1 MEEKQVIETGIVFES
16 IKKEPDSKAMKALKT
31 NEGVKIGAVIVKQ
44 KKEEIQLP
52 VILCKVSCNIVDEN
66 GSVLGMLGECR
77 YNNRKV
83 YQYIPKEKVEEMGL
97 KANTSLKPYIVKV
110 KKGGQGGKGE
120 SMSLISY
127 VALKDNIRGNKLLR
141 EYDYEKNQSLGI
153 DVMQI
158 TYQNSAVK
166 LGWICEV
173 CDKKFDCLLNNRIGH
188 SQSDCDCFKPFYKTS
203 TNEELVALMLKRS
216 LPNLEVQVPVFGDRR
231 RVDMAFETEAGK
243 FIVEYDGPFHDK
255 DKDFGRDLEAK
266 ALGYTTIRIV
276 EIAQTRINIDRVD
289 LIDKNLGAYEYETD
303 THIVVCNYFK
313 SMNEMVTLDNMFRNL
328 QEILEENGVHIEV
341 EHVTPKM
348 IKEAE
353 NNRLKNKKDIKVLQ

>member
-1 MEEKQVIETGIVFES
+1 MEVKGIFNKS
-16 IKKEPDSKAMKALKT
+16 MKALKT
-31 NEGVKIGAVIVKQ
+31 NEGVKIGAVIVK
-44 KKEEIQLP
+44 KNKEDIELP

-77 YNNRKV
+77 YNNKKV

-141 EYDYEKNQSLGI
+141 EYDYEQNKGLGI
-153 DVMQI
+153 DVMQVA
-158 TYQNSAVK
+158 YQNSTVK

-243 FIVEYDGPFHDK
+243 FIIEYDGIFHNLVK
-255 DKDFGRDLEAK
+255 DYGRDLEAK
-266 ALGYTTIRIV
+266 SLGYTTIRIV
-276 EIAQTRINIDRVD
+276 EIVPTNINLDRLDLVYSDVGPYVHEIDRHTVVANYLMYGD
-289 LIDKNLGAYEYETD
+289 EMLTLNMMFKHLANILRSLGVN
-303 THIVVCNYFK
+303 I
-313 SMNEMVTLDNMFRNL
+313 
-328 QEILEENGVHIEV
+328 EIED
-341 EHVTPKM
+341 VTPKM

-353 NNRLKNKKDIKVLQ
+353 RNRVKNQKKIEMQ

>member
-16 IKKEPDSKAMKALKT
+16 IKKEPDSKAMKALGT
-31 NEGVKIGAVIVKQ
+31 NEGVKIGAVIVKK

-52 VILCKVSCNIVDEN
+52 VVLYKVSCIIVDES
-66 GSVLGMLGECR
+66 GDFFGVLGECR

-83 YQYIPKEKVEEMGL
+83 YQYISREKAEEIGL
-97 KANTSLKPYIVKV
+97 KANTSLKPYVVRI

-127 VALKDNIRGNKLLR
+127 VALKDSVRGNKLLR

-173 CDKKFDCLLNNRIGH
+173 CGKKFESLLNNRVGH
-188 SQSDCDCFKPFYKTS
+188 SRSDCSCFKTFYTTS

-289 LIDKNLGAYEYETD
+289 LIDSDMGGYAYETD
-303 THIVVCNYFK
+303 THTVVNNYFK
-313 SMNEMVTLDNMFRNL
+313 YKDEIVALNNMFEYLTR
-328 QEILEENGVHIEV
+328 ILRSNGVDIKAEK
-341 EHVTPKM
+341 VTSEI

-353 NNRLKNKKDIKVLQ
+353 NSRKKYQKKVEIH

>member
-1 MEEKQVIETGIVFES
+1 MEVKGIFNKS
-16 IKKEPDSKAMKALKT
+16 MKALKT
-31 NEGVKIGAVIVKQ
+31 NEGVKIGAVIVK
-44 KKEEIQLP
+44 KNKEEIELP
-52 VILCKVSCNIVDEN
+52 VILYKVSCNIVDEN

-77 YNNRKV
+77 YNNKKV
-83 YQYIPKEKVEEMGL
+83 YQYISREKAEEIGL
-97 KANTSLKPYIVKV
+97 KANTSLKPYVVRI

-141 EYDYEKNQSLGI
+141 EYDYEQNKGLGI

-276 EIAQTRINIDRVD
+276 EIATNRINIDRID
-289 LIDKNLGAYEYETD
+289 LIDSDMGGYAYETD
-303 THIVVCNYFK
+303 THIVVNNYFK
-313 SMNEMVTLDNMFRNL
+313 YKDEIVALNNMFEYLTR
-328 QEILEENGVHIEV
+328 ILRSNGVDIKAEK
-341 EHVTPKM
+341 VTSEI

-353 NNRLKNKKDIKVLQ
+353 NSRKKYQKKVEIH

>member
-16 IKKEPDSKAMKALKT
+16 IKKEPDSKAMKALGT
-31 NEGVKIGAVIVKQ
+31 NEGVKIGAVIVKK

-52 VILCKVSCNIVDEN
+52 VVLYKVSCIIVDES
-66 GSVLGMLGECR
+66 GDFLGVLGECR

-83 YQYIPKEKVEEMGL
+83 YQYISEEKMKQIGL
-97 KANTSLKPYIVKV
+97 KAEEGLEPYTVRT

-127 VALKDNIRGNKLLR
+127 VALKDSVRGNKLLR
-141 EYDYEKNQSLGI
+141 EYDYRKNERLGI

-173 CDKKFDCLLNNRIGH
+173 CGKKFEGLLNNRVGH
-188 SQSDCDCFKPFYKTS
+188 SRSDCSCFKTFYTTS

-266 ALGYTTIRIV
+266 SLGYTTIRIV
-276 EIAQTRINIDRVD
+276 EIVPTRINIDRVD
-289 LIDKNLGAYEYETD
+289 LIDSDMGGYAYETD
-303 THIVVCNYFK
+303 THTVVNNYFK
-313 SMNEMVTLDNMFRNL
+313 YKDEIVALNNMFEYLTR
-328 QEILEENGVHIEV
+328 ILRSNGVDIKAEK
-341 EHVTPKM
+341 VTSEI

-353 NNRLKNKKDIKVLQ
+353 NSRKKYQKKVEIH

>member
-1 MEEKQVIETGIVFES
+1 MEVKGIFNKS
-16 IKKEPDSKAMKALKT
+16 TKALKT
-31 NEGVKIGAVIVKQ
+31 NEGVKIGAVIVK
-44 KKEEIQLP
+44 KNKEDIELP

-141 EYDYEKNQSLGI
+141 EYDYEQNKGLGI
-153 DVMQI
+153 DVMQVA
-158 TYQNSAVK
+158 YQNSTVK

-203 TNEELVALMLKRS
+203 T
-216 LPNLEVQVPVFGDRR
+216 DR
-231 RVDMAFETEAGK
+231 K
-243 FIVEYDGPFHDK
+243 S
-255 DKDFGRDLEAK
+255 
-266 ALGYTTIRIV
+266 
-276 EIAQTRINIDRVD
+276 
-289 LIDKNLGAYEYETD
+289 
-303 THIVVCNYFK
+303 VV
-313 SMNEMVTLDNMFRNL
+313 
-328 QEILEENGVHIEV
+328 
-341 EHVTPKM
+341 
-348 IKEAE
+348 
-353 NNRLKNKKDIKVLQ
+353 

>member
-16 IKKEPDSKAMKALKT
+16 IKKEPDSKTMKALGT
-31 NEGVKIGAVIVKQ
+31 NEGVKIGAVIVKK

-52 VILCKVSCNIVDEN
+52 VVLYKVSCIIEDEN
-66 GSVLGMLGECR
+66 RDFLGVLGECR

-83 YQYIPKEKVEEMGL
+83 YQYISEEKMKQIGL
-97 KANTSLKPYIVKV
+97 KAEEGLEPYTVRT

-127 VALKDNIRGNKLLR
+127 VALKDSVRGNKLLR
-141 EYDYEKNQSLGI
+141 EYDYRKNERLGI

-173 CDKKFDCLLNNRIGH
+173 CGKKFEGLLNNRVGH
-188 SQSDCDCFKPFYKTS
+188 SRSDCSCFKTFYTTS

-266 ALGYTTIRIV
+266 SLGYTTIRIV
-276 EIAQTRINIDRVD
+276 EIVPTRINIDRVD
-289 LIDKNLGAYEYETD
+289 LIDSDMGGYAYETD
-303 THIVVCNYFK
+303 THTVVNNYFK
-313 SMNEMVTLDNMFRNL
+313 YKDEIVALNNMFEYLTR
-328 QEILEENGVHIEV
+328 ILRSNGVDIKAEK
-341 EHVTPKM
+341 VTSEI

-353 NNRLKNKKDIKVLQ
+353 NSRKKYQKKVEIH

>member
-16 IKKEPDSKAMKALKT
+16 IKKEPDSKAMKALGT
-31 NEGVKIGAVIVKQ
+31 NEGVKIGAVIVKK

-52 VILCKVSCNIVDEN
+52 VVLYKVSCIIVDES
-66 GSVLGMLGECR
+66 GDFLGVLGECR

-83 YQYIPKEKVEEMGL
+83 YQYISEEKMKQIGL
-97 KANTSLKPYIVKV
+97 KAEEGLEPYTVRT

-127 VALKDNIRGNKLLR
+127 VALKDSVRGNKLLR

-173 CDKKFDCLLNNRIGH
+173 CGKKFEGLLNNRVGH
-188 SQSDCDCFKPFYKTS
+188 SRSDCSCFKTFYTTS

-266 ALGYTTIRIV
+266 SLGYTTIRIV
-276 EIAQTRINIDRVD
+276 EIVPTRINIDRVD
-289 LIDKNLGAYEYETD
+289 LIDSDMGGYAYETD
-303 THIVVCNYFK
+303 THTVVNNYFK
-313 SMNEMVTLDNMFRNL
+313 YKDEIVALNNMFEYLTR
-328 QEILEENGVHIEV
+328 ILRSNGVDIKAEK
-341 EHVTPKM
+341 VTSEI

-353 NNRLKNKKDIKVLQ
+353 NSRKKYQKKVEIH

>member
-16 IKKEPDSKAMKALKT
+16 IKKEPDSKTMKALGT
-31 NEGVKIGAVIVKQ
+31 NEGVKIGAVIVK
-44 KKEEIQLP
+44 KNKEDIELP

-77 YNNRKV
+77 YNNKKV

-110 KKGGQGGKGE
+110 KKGGRGGKGE

-127 VALKDNIRGNKLLR
+127 VVLKDNERGNKLLR
-141 EYDYEKNQSLGI
+141 EYNYEKNKEIGI
-153 DVMQI
+153 DVMEVA
-158 TYQNSAVK
+158 YQNSTVK

-276 EIAQTRINIDRVD
+276 EIATNRINIDRID
-289 LIDKNLGAYEYETD
+289 LIDSDMGGYAYETD
-303 THIVVCNYFK
+303 THTVVNNYFK
-313 SMNEMVTLDNMFRNL
+313 YKDEIVALNNMFEYLTR
-328 QEILEENGVHIEV
+328 ILRSNGVDIKAEK
-341 EHVTPKM
+341 VTSEI

-353 NNRLKNKKDIKVLQ
+353 NSRKKYQKKVEIH

>member
-1 MEEKQVIETGIVFES
+1 MEVKGIFNKS
-16 IKKEPDSKAMKALKT
+16 MKALKT
-31 NEGVKIGAVIVKQ
+31 NEGVKIGAVIVK
-44 KKEEIQLP
+44 KNKEDIELP

-77 YNNRKV
+77 YNNKKV

-127 VALKDNIRGNKLLR
+127 VALKDSVRGNKLLR

-173 CDKKFDCLLNNRIGH
+173 CGKKFEGLLNNRVGH
-188 SQSDCDCFKPFYKTS
+188 SRSDCSCFKTFYTTS

-303 THIVVCNYFK
+303 THIVVNNYFK
-313 SMNEMVTLDNMFRNL
+313 YKDEIVALNNMFEYLTR
-328 QEILEENGVHIEV
+328 ILRSNGV
-341 EHVTPKM
+341 
-348 IKEAE
+348 
-353 NNRLKNKKDIKVLQ
+353 DIK

>member
-1 MEEKQVIETGIVFES
+1 MEVKGIFNKS
-16 IKKEPDSKAMKALKT
+16 MKALKT
-31 NEGVKIGAVIVKQ
+31 NEGVKIGAVIVK
-44 KKEEIQLP
+44 KNKEDIELP

-141 EYDYEKNQSLGI
+141 EYDYEQNKGLGI
-153 DVMQI
+153 DVMQVA
-158 TYQNSAVK
+158 YQNSTVK
-166 LGWICEV
+166 LNWICEV
-173 CDKKFDCLLNNRIGH
+173 CGKKFETLLNNRVGH
-188 SQSDCDCFKPFYKTS
+188 TKTDCECFRSFYTTS

-276 EIAQTRINIDRVD
+276 EIATNRINIDRVD
-289 LIDKNLGAYEYETD
+289 LIDSDMGGYAYETD
-303 THIVVCNYFK
+303 THTVVNNYFK
-313 SMNEMVTLDNMFRNL
+313 YKDEIVALNNMFEYLTR
-328 QEILEENGVHIEV
+328 ILRSNGVDIKAEK
-341 EHVTPKM
+341 VTSEI

-353 NNRLKNKKDIKVLQ
+353 NSRKKYQKKVEIH

>member
-16 IKKEPDSKAMKALKT
+16 IKKEPDSKTMKALGT
-31 NEGVKIGAVIVKQ
+31 NEGVKIGAVIVKK

-52 VILCKVSCNIVDEN
+52 VVLYKVSCIIEDEN
-66 GSVLGMLGECR
+66 RDFLGVLGECR

-83 YQYIPKEKVEEMGL
+83 YQYISEEKMKQIGL
-97 KANTSLKPYIVKV
+97 KANTSLKPYVVRI

-120 SMSLISY
+120 RMSLISY
-127 VALKDNIRGNKLLR
+127 VALKDSVRGNKLLR

-188 SQSDCDCFKPFYKTS
+188 SRSDCSCFKTFYKTS
-203 TNEELVALMLKRS
+203 TNEELVALMLKKS
-216 LPNLEVQVPVFGDRR
+216 IPNLEVQVPVFSDRR

-255 DKDFGRDLEAK
+255 DKDYGRDLEAK
-266 ALGYTTIRIV
+266 SLGYTTIRIV
-276 EIAQTRINIDRVD
+276 EIAQTRINIDRID
-289 LIDKNLGAYEYETD
+289 LIDSDMGGYAYETD
-303 THIVVCNYFK
+303 THIVVNNYFK
-313 SMNEMVTLDNMFRNL
+313 YKDEIVALNNMFEYLTR
-328 QEILEENGVHIEV
+328 ILRSNGVDIKAEK
-341 EHVTPKM
+341 VTSEI

-353 NNRLKNKKDIKVLQ
+353 NSRKKYQKKVEIH

>member
-16 IKKEPDSKAMKALKT
+16 IKKEPDSKAMKALGT
-31 NEGVKIGAVIVKQ
+31 NEGVKIGAVIVKK

-52 VILCKVSCNIVDEN
+52 VVLYKVSCIIVDES
-66 GSVLGMLGECR
+66 GDFLGVLGECR

-83 YQYIPKEKVEEMGL
+83 YQYISEEKMKQIGL
-97 KANTSLKPYIVKV
+97 KAEEGLEPYTVRT

-127 VALKDNIRGNKLLR
+127 VALKDSVRGNKLLR

-173 CDKKFDCLLNNRIGH
+173 CGKKFEGLLNNRVGH
-188 SQSDCDCFKPFYKTS
+188 SRSDCSCFKTFYTTS

-276 EIAQTRINIDRVD
+276 EIATNRINIDRVD
-289 LIDKNLGAYEYETD
+289 LIDSDMGGYAYETD
-303 THIVVCNYFK
+303 THTVVNNYFK
-313 SMNEMVTLDNMFRNL
+313 YKDEIVALNNMFEYLTR
-328 QEILEENGVHIEV
+328 ILRSNGVDIKAEK
-341 EHVTPKM
+341 VTSEI

-353 NNRLKNKKDIKVLQ
+353 NSRKKYQKKVEIH

>member
-16 IKKEPDSKAMKALKT
+16 IKKEPDSKTMKALGT
-31 NEGVKIGAVIVKQ
+31 NEGVKIGAVIVKK

-52 VILCKVSCNIVDEN
+52 VVLYKVSCIIEDEN
-66 GSVLGMLGECR
+66 RDFLGVLGECR

-83 YQYIPKEKVEEMGL
+83 YQYISEEKMKQIGL
-97 KANTSLKPYIVKV
+97 KAEEGLEPYTVRT

-127 VALKDNIRGNKLLR
+127 VALKDSVRGNKLLR
-141 EYDYEKNQSLGI
+141 EYDYRKNERLGI

-173 CDKKFDCLLNNRIGH
+173 CGKKFEGLLNNSVGH
-188 SQSDCDCFKPFYKTS
+188 SRSDCSCFKTFYTTS

-266 ALGYTTIRIV
+266 SLGYTTIRIV
-276 EIAQTRINIDRVD
+276 EIVPTRINIDRVD
-289 LIDKNLGAYEYETD
+289 LIDSDMGGYAYETD
-303 THIVVCNYFK
+303 THTVVNNYFK
-313 SMNEMVTLDNMFRNL
+313 YKDEIVALNNMFEYLTR
-328 QEILEENGVHIEV
+328 ILRSNGVDIKAEK
-341 EHVTPKM
+341 VTSEI

-353 NNRLKNKKDIKVLQ
+353 NSRKKYQKKVEIH